1 MEDLNSRNPGGR
13 AKAGDGQACF
23 ITAGIPCR
31 TGHHTGR
38 SAWSPTQL
46 GVGEAAINAGF
57 QCFNKV
63 ALEAHQDGLGF
74 RIAEAGIELQHLGAA
89 RRHHQPAIEHAGE
102 GSVFACH
109 AVNGRL
115 RNVAQ
120 NPLLHTGFEH
130 FICGIGTH
138 AASVR
143 PCVALADAFVVLGGS
158 KRRHMLAVGEAEEA
172 DLVAGEELLDDYL
185 LLSFAQER
193 AREKAVG
200 ASMAVRRDWQMT
212 TPLPAA
218 SPSAL
223 TTMGGWKKSTAFSIS
238 AA

>member
-46 GVGEAAINAGF
+46 GVGEAAIDAGF

-115 RNVAQ
+115 RNVHSGRF
-120 NPLLHTGFEH
+120 LEESLFGSRR
-130 FICGIGTH
+130 G
-138 AASVR
+138 AATMTLELRNVT
-143 PCVALADAFVVLGGS
+143 
-158 KRRHMLAVGEAEEA
+158 KRFPGVLAV
-172 DLVAGEELLDDYL
+172 DDVSFSAPSGKITGYL
-185 LLSFAQER
+185 GPNGSG
-193 AREKAVG
+193 K
-200 ASMAVRRDWQMT
+200 S
-212 TPLPAA
+212 
-218 SPSAL
+218 
-223 TTMGGWKKSTAFSIS
+223 TTMKM
-238 AA
+238 